1 MHTAYNLSGCIDPV
15 KAPWQLLR
23 PCSSTLTITAVQD
36 SPGYQELITEM
47 AAGMTAAEHHSWVP
61 RDDILEVTSISPK
74 YLADRQS
81 SRIALACCLQ
91 SCGLDGECSPPPVI
105 GEWSY
110 LLCAACR
117 VQLVAYADQHCICH
131 HTMWR
136 LPSRAQDRHWS
147 GSTCS
152 SITAMCQL
160 LPPWLPAVPAA
171 MPQQQDRLL
180 PQTLKD
186 FKMAITGRALHDQA
200 REERQMSL
208 QSQMAGFA
216 LHRLSPCSPA
226 LYTRCRKPLWH

>member
-1 MHTAYNLSGCIDPV
+1 MHTAYNLSGCIDSV
-15 KAPWQLLR
+15 NAPWQLLR
-23 PCSSTLTITAVQD
+23 QCSSTLTIKAVQD

-91 SCGLDGECSPPPVI
+91 SCGLDSESSPPPVI
-105 GEWSY
+105 GAWSN

-117 VQLVAYADQHCICH
+117 VQLVAYADRHCICH
-131 HTMWR
+131 HTTWQ
-136 LPSRAQDRHWS
+136 LPSRAQDHYWS

-160 LPPWLPAVPAA
+160 PPPWLPAVTAA
-171 MPQQQDRLL
+171 ALASSCHCCHASTAGQTAATDAQRLQD
-180 PQTLKD
+180 
-186 FKMAITGRALHDQA
+186 GH
-200 REERQMSL
+200 
-208 QSQMAGFA
+208 
-216 LHRLSPCSPA
+216 H
-226 LYTRCRKPLWH
+226 